1 MRRRV
6 AFPLLFPLLLNMSA
20 DLVQSGV
27 SPCTHA
33 GSTSGRV
40 RCRLPR
46 TLAEPRLSGSFG
58 PCQGSSA
65 FFVHRFRRPPGV
77 GSPQT
82 GQARHEPPPR
92 PRSACRAGGAGQ
104 SGAGQSWRCGAVRS
118 GQGRRCGA
126 VRGGPGAAAA
136 GRTSKEPSVA
146 RREGQSDRGATG
158 RGAPA
163 ATFKA
168 L

>member
-6 AFPLLFPLLLNMSA
+6 AFPLLFPLLLNMTA

-40 RCRLPR
+40 KCRLPR

-65 FFVHRFRRPPGV
+65 FFVHRFRCPPGV

-104 SGAGQSWRCGAVRS
+104 SGAGQSW
-118 GQGRRCGA
+118 RCGA